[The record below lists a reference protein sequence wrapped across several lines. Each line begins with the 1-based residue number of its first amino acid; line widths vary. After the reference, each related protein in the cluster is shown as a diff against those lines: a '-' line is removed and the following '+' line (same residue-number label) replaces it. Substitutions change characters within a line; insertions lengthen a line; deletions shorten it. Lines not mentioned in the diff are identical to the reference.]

1 MSRIIGI
8 FEAKPRLHKTRVA
21 QLTAEH
27 LREYFGT
34 VQTIDQS
41 YDYEKPY
48 TSSLAIDMTASAVL
62 NAQTHHA
69 RANLS
74 PLSHSISLGKDES
87 KITLSKTSDFTIYDS
102 LFDPDFV
109 ETARAGGMNDAAIV
123 LPPSVTMDCQTITFA
138 RYFLDVHPKC
148 RLSVVVQGNLN
159 PSQALEL
166 FNRFENLV
174 APDSA
179 HNMRFA
185 ACLPLCQKRN
195 RFRSLETMSLQA
207 LSLSLLNLNSGLF
220 ANNIPFEM
228 FEGYLH

>member
-8 FEAKPRLHKTRVA
+8 FEAKSRLNKTRIA
-21 QLTAEH
+21 KLTAEH

-34 VQTIDQS
+34 VQTIEQT

-48 TSSLAIDMTASAVL
+48 TSSLAIDITASAVL

-123 LPPSVTMDCQTITFA
+123 LPPFVTMDCQTITFA

-148 RLSVVVQGNLN
+148 RLSVVV
-159 PSQALEL
+159 QALEL

-185 ACLPLCQKRN
+185 ACLPLFQKRN